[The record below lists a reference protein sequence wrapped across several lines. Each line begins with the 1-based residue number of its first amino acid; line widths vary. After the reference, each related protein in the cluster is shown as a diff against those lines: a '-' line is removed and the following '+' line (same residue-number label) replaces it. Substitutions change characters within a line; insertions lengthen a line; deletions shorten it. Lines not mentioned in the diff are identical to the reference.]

1 MSETNDEFSA
11 RQVRKVLNVIV
22 AVVVLL
28 IGVGVASY
36 VWTPADR
43 ARIGMSSTTITMYGL
58 DGHVIGKW
66 ETDGRPKSEGTSD
79 GWYFK
84 DANTGKAM
92 IISGGAVVIEGH
104 GS

>member
-1 MSETNDEFSA
+1 
-11 RQVRKVLNVIV
+11 
-22 AVVVLL
+22 
-28 IGVGVASY
+28 
-36 VWTPADR
+36 
-43 ARIGMSSTTITMYGL
+43 MYGL